1 MFDED
6 EVIGERGEQLP
17 PLTLFGVEY
26 MYKYELERTTF
37 EINTC
42 VEKKQ
47 NEQLYE
53 HVTIYSIF
61 YVRRIIL

>member
-6 EVIGERGEQLP
+6 EIIGERGEQLP

-37 EINTC
+37 EINNC
-42 VEKKQ
+42 DEIKQ
-47 NEQLYE
+47 NEQLYTY
-53 HVTIYSIF
+53 VNIYSIF
-61 YVRRIIL
+61 YVRRTIL

>member
-6 EVIGERGEQLP
+6 EIIGERGEQLP

-42 VEKKQ
+42 VEK
-47 NEQLYE
+47 NRMNNCMS
-53 HVTIYSIF
+53 T
-61 YVRRIIL
+61 

>member
-6 EVIGERGEQLP
+6 EIIWERGEPLP